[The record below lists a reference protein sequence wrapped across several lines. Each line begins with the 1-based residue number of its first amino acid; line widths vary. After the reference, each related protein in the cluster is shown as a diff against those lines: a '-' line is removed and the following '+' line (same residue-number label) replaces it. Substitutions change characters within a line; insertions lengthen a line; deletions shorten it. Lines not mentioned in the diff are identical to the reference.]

1 RKGYTVGKGDPG
13 VELETDNVNV
23 EVNSDY
29 SGVNTEILAE
39 VDEDVSVGDVIA
51 KVDERGEAGA
61 SRDDTARKE
70 EAPAAKDEKKEAQAE
85 KPAEKE
91 ESTDS
96 SADSANDDVVASP
109 AARKLAR
116 EKNIDL
122 SKVKAQDPLD
132 RIRTEDVE
140 RASQAPA
147 PSKSAGSGKK
157 DSATE
162 QDFTKQARRENMS
175 RR

>member
-1 RKGYTVGKGDPG
+1 
-13 VELETDNVNV
+13 
-23 EVNSDY
+23 SDD
-29 SGVNTEILAE
+29 S
-39 VDEDVSVGDVIA
+39 
-51 KVDERGEAGA
+51 A
-61 SRDDTARKE
+61 SKE
-70 EAPAAKDEKKEAQAE
+70 EAPAAKEEKKEAPAE
-85 KPAEKE
+85 KPAAKE

-140 RASQAPA
+140 EQVKHQHQVNQLVLVKKTVRLNKNSQ
-147 PSKSAGSGKK
+147 SR
-157 DSATE
+157 
-162 QDFTKQARRENMS
+162 QDVRKCPVAVKQS
-175 RR
+175 QHVWWK